1 MERYISKFLVN
12 GDDKPEPVDRSY
24 GSNSFAPHENS
35 LSLHIK
41 YGNHSSF
48 RSCNPA
54 IRHSCKEGSNVTK
67 KKNWILV
74 KDLISSNFFFFN
86 ANEKKQ
92 G

>member
-24 GSNSFAPHENS
+24 GSNSFAPRENS

-54 IRHSCKEGSNVTK
+54 IRHSCKQGSNVTK
-67 KKNWILV
+67 KKNRILV
-74 KDLISSNFFFFN
+74 KDLISSNFFLN